1 MRGVLIG
8 AMCGVAATLIAL
20 GVVQVLPESA
30 RFKFTG
36 ALMWAAHPVAVALAA
51 VTRQPLQQEMSLVL
65 HLLAV
70 PISFVLAGALL
81 GGVSAVARRAR

>member
-36 ALMWAAHPVAVALAA
+36 ALMWAAHPVAVA
-51 VTRQPLQQEMSLVL
+51 
-65 HLLAV
+65 
-70 PISFVLAGALL
+70 
-81 GGVSAVARRAR
+81 RRAR